1 MQQAG
6 SAGLAR
12 RYRSQP
18 RQPLNAIPLPPEP
31 ARRRALTPRDSTSD
45 SLSWTLREEFRIEGG
60 TASGTLDD
68 PSFELLAALCFAR
81 VEIDAANNFCC
92 GAP

>member
-1 MQQAG
+1 LKAV
-6 SAGLAR
+6 S
-12 RYRSQP
+12 
-18 RQPLNAIPLPPEP
+18 
-31 ARRRALTPRDSTSD
+31 RRA
-45 SLSWTLREEFRIEGG
+45 FEGLG
-60 TASGTLDD
+60 TASGALDD